1 LTALSLTYIIQ
12 PMSQI
17 PSADSTSRRMPA
29 SVGRLRVS
37 SAAEA
42 MADALRSGILSG
54 EIARGSMLP
63 TERELA
69 SESGLSRG
77 SVREALK
84 TLAIE
89 GLVSAKVGRHG
100 GYLVQEPPREAVIKS
115 LDVFIRGRGIQQ
127 NSLLEVRA
135 IIEPECAALAAGRR
149 DAETLEK
156 LRDLTGRM
164 SSLTEDIPAFLD
176 HNIDWHVA
184 IAEASGNL
192 VLSSVMAAISTNIRT
207 ATSIVDYAS
216 AEMMR
221 AAQHLHEGVVT
232 AIADGDAEAA
242 HRRMRR
248 HIHATTEVVSLPTAE
263 EPPEGH
269 TDGR

>member
-1 LTALSLTYIIQ
+1 
-12 PMSQI
+12 MSQI
-17 PSADSTSRRMPA
+17 SSADGSPRRMPA
-29 SVGRLRVS
+29 SVGSLRVS
-37 SAAEA
+37 SAADA

-89 GLVSAKVGRHG
+89 GLVSSKVGRHG
-100 GYLVQEPPREAVIKS
+100 GYLVQEPPREAVVKS

-149 DAETLEK
+149 DADTLGH
-156 LRDLTGRM
+156 LRELTNRM
-164 SSLTEDIPAFLD
+164 ASLTEDIPTFLD

-184 IAEASGNL
+184 IAEALGNL
-192 VLSSVMAAISTNIRT
+192 VLSSVMTAISTNIRT
-207 ATSIVDYAS
+207 ATSITDYAS
-216 AEMMR
+216 GEMMR
-221 AAQHLHEGVVT
+221 AAQHLHEVVVT

-248 HIHATTEVVSLPTAE
+248 HIHATTEVVAPSTAE
-263 EPPEGH
+263 DVPGAH
-269 TDGR
+269 TDGC

>member
-1 LTALSLTYIIQ
+1 
-12 PMSQI
+12 
-17 PSADSTSRRMPA
+17 MPA
-29 SVGRLRVS
+29 AVGRLRVS
-37 SAAEA
+37 TAAET

-69 SESGLSRG
+69 GESGISRG

-89 GLVSAKVGRHG
+89 GLVSSKVGRHG
-100 GYLVQEPPREAVIKS
+100 GYLVQEPPREAVINS
-115 LDVFIRGRGIQQ
+115 LDVFIRGRGIEQ

-135 IIEPECAALAAGRR
+135 VIEPECAALAAKRR
-149 DAETLEK
+149 NAGTLES
-156 LRDLTGRM
+156 LRDLTSRM
-164 SSLTEDIPAFLD
+164 AGFTEDIPAFLD
-176 HNIDWHVA
+176 HNIGWHVA

-192 VLSSVMAAISTNIRT
+192 VLSSVMTAISTNIRT
-207 ATSIVDYAS
+207 ATSITDYAS

-221 AAQHLHEGVVT
+221 AAQHLHEGVLA
-232 AIADGDAEAA
+232 AIVEGDAEAA

-248 HIHATTEVVSLPTAE
+248 HIHATTEVVAPSTAE
-263 EPPEGH
+263 ETPGAR
-269 TDGR
+269 TDGH